1 MRAKEDLA
9 MITRTS
15 SEAQNEFSQL
25 LDTVQRE
32 PVAITSNGQTTAFLV
47 SAQDM
52 EEIVKEQERRR
63 QAMRD
68 LDVWREMALKNMTP
82 AAVALTDEEVNRL
95 VHELR

>member
-1 MRAKEDLA
+1 

>member
-1 MRAKEDLA
+1 

-68 LDVWREMALKNMTP
+68 LDAWREMALKNMTP